1 MTPGPNAAGLP
12 TGTGATQGLGEA
24 IARAPAQRGVTLLL
38 LLKGRA
44 VANGRRDAIR
54 SMARFAMACPA
65 AAESGLMT
73 GATIA
78 FDRTVTGARA

>member
-24 IARAPAQRGVTLLL
+24 IARAPAQRGVTLP

-44 VANGRRDAIR
+44 VTKGRRDAIR

-65 AAESGLMT
+65 DAESGLMT
-73 GATIA
+73 GASIA
-78 FDRTVTGARA
+78 FDRTVTGPRA